1 MLQHHQACIAAMLG
15 SAAVLSLVSS
25 CCLAELNAGSSSS
38 SSNSIKPH
46 EIAWLHM
53 YLKECFFHTQTLTH
67 AISCMLW
74 LSACEYCQTQTH
86 HDQLV
91 CGETSLNLSMVFE
104 PCCRKRSH
112 RIS

>member
-53 YLKECFFHTQTLTH
+53 
-67 AISCMLW
+67 
-74 LSACEYCQTQTH
+74 
-86 HDQLV
+86 
-91 CGETSLNLSMVFE
+91 
-104 PCCRKRSH
+104 
-112 RIS
+112 